1 MICLVSISSYIMT
14 SFLIKSF
21 LLCLI
26 CFLNLVSSSVICS
39 NTNCTVIP
47 LNGKWS
53 VSNNNGSLS
62 FQGIIPGQIHLDL
75 LRENIITEPYRG
87 FNDEKLTW
95 VALEDKWIYTRKIT
109 IDSNFKKYEKIFLCF
124 EGIDTI
130 ASVFL
135 QDTERK
141 HFLFNAS
148 NQHRR
153 YMYDTSSIISTGD
166 STVIVEL
173 FSSAELSRKY
183 AAEYPYPVD
192 QQFTYFADTNRNFVR
207 KAQSD
212 FGWDWGPAFA
222 PVGIWKDVN
231 MVGFSG
237 FVISEF
243 TPIVYWSEYNCF
255 EVKIK
260 VSIICTQKFNA
271 KLTAVIKDVI
281 THSANISCNQG
292 DCEVV
297 TSLMVDVNT
306 VSLWWPNGHGEQ
318 PLYNISV
325 GIQSENGLISYV
337 SKVIGFRRIELVQ
350 EKYTGEDGLSFYF
363 RINSVPIFIKG
374 SNWIPADAFTG
385 RVSRER
391 LDRLLTSAVLSNQN
405 MVQVWGGGIYQQDEF
420 YELCNQKGLLVWQ
433 EFMFAC
439 SLYPRDAEFLE
450 NVREEIVFQIRRLS
464 HNPSIVLWSGNN
476 ENQDTA
482 VRAGTRASVDYV
494 ALYDDVIRRTLYQED
509 LSRPFW
515 PSSPSNGDLVVN
527 IARELFIQRWG
538 ESQNTS
544 YGDIHRYDYLS
555 KCTDVS
561 IYPRPRFVSEYGFQS
576 YPSILSFIPV
586 IDDVSDLDID
596 SPFMFHRQHHPNG
609 NMQLL
614 NQIQMYFKLPNN
626 TNKVT
631 QFDNLVFLTQIVQGI
646 CMQSQTE
653 HYRRIR
659 NETGHTMGTM
669 YWQLNDIWQAPSWS
683 SIEYDGRWKA
693 LHYIVKRYYEP
704 ILVSAYHMN
713 DTLYVYVINDEDTLL
728 NGYVVVVVVQWSQS
742 IMDYKY
748 INISVPAYSSSL
760 ILSLPNLEDSCG
772 DLRDCYFYMLL
783 YSTDSTNISSSN
795 FYFPVPFKE
804 VSLPNSVIKIK
815 DCTQTDDTVFRIQLF
830 ANAVTL
836 YVFLETKY
844 SGYFSDNAFIVN
856 YGIVTVEFYSW
867 DKINEDICESFS
879 VKSISSIYQD

>member
-1 MICLVSISSYIMT
+1 M
-14 SFLIKSF
+14 
-21 LLCLI
+21 
-26 CFLNLVSSSVICS
+26 
-39 NTNCTVIP
+39 
-47 LNGKWS
+47 NGKWS
-53 VSNNNGSLS
+53 VSNNNGTLSL
-62 FQGIIPGQIHLDL
+62 QGIVPGQIHLDL

-87 FNDEKLTW
+87 YNDEKLVW
-95 VALEDKWIYTRKIT
+95 IALEDKWIYTRKIT
-109 IDSNFKKYEKIFLCF
+109 IDSKIKKYEKVILCF

-130 ASVFL
+130 ASVSL
-135 QDTERK
+135 QDAERR

-153 YMYDTSSIISTGD
+153 YIYDVTSIISTGD
-166 STVIVEL
+166 NTVIVEL
-173 FSSAELSRKY
+173 FSSAKLSKKY
-183 AAEYPYPVD
+183 ALEYPYPVD

-243 TPIVYWSEYNCF
+243 IPIVYWNEQYSCF

-260 VSIICTQKFNA
+260 VSITCTQKFNG
-271 KLTAVIKDVI
+271 KLIANIEDVL
-281 THSANISCNQG
+281 THSMGISCNQE

-297 TSLMVDVNT
+297 TSLMVDVNA
-306 VSLWWPNGHGEQ
+306 VSLWWPSGHGQQ
-318 PLYNISV
+318 PLYNISIE
-325 GIQSENGLISYV
+325 IQSDMGLRNYIS
-337 SKVIGFRRIELVQ
+337 KIIGFRRIELVQ
-350 EKYTGEDGLSFYF
+350 EKYIGEEGLSFYF
-363 RINSVPIFIKG
+363 RINGLPIFIKG

-385 RVSRER
+385 RVSTEQ

-405 MVQVWGGGIYQQDEF
+405 MVRVWGGGIYQQDEF

-450 NVREEIVFQIRRLS
+450 NVRKEIIFQIRRLS

-494 ALYDDVIRRTLYQED
+494 ALYDDVIRLTVYQED

-515 PSSPSNGDLVVN
+515 PSSPSNGDLVVD
-527 IARELFIQRWG
+527 IPRALFIQRWG

-555 KCTDVS
+555 QCTDVS
-561 IYPRPRFVSEYGFQS
+561 MYPRPRFVSEYGFQS

-586 IDDVSDLDID
+586 MNDVSDLDID
-596 SPFMFHRQHHPNG
+596 SPFMLHRQHHPSG

-614 NQIQMYFKLPNN
+614 NQIQMHFKLPNN
-626 TNKVT
+626 TDRVT
-631 QFDNLVFLTQIVQGI
+631 RFDNLIFLTQIVQGI

-693 LHYIVKRYYEP
+693 LHYIVKRYYQP
-704 ILVSAYHMN
+704 VLVSAYQMSN
-713 DTLYVYVINDEDTLL
+713 TLYVYVINDEATHLKGDVST
-728 NGYVVVVVVQWSQS
+728 VTITWTQS
-742 IMDYKY
+742 IIDQKH
-748 INISVPAYSSSL
+748 INISVPAFSSSL
-760 ILSLPNLEDSCG
+760 VLTLPNLKDTCS
-772 DLRDCYFYMLL
+772 DLRNCYVYMEL
-783 YSTDSTNISSSN
+783 YSADTTNILSSN
-795 FYFPVPFKE
+795 FYFPVPFRE
-804 VSLPNSVIKIK
+804 VSLPNSVIKIE
-815 DCTQTDDTVFRIQLF
+815 DCTQTNDTVFRIKLF

-856 YGIVTVEFYSW
+856 FGIVTVEFYSW
-867 DKINEDICESFS
+867 DKIDEEDVCESFS